1 MCFNLSTSNLN
12 LFFLPYTIPS
22 DFLKYAPCMRK
33 IKKDY
38 DMCSMR
44 YQKTMSKLS
53 SDKAAVVPSTTTT
66 TTTLAPV
73 TSLLKRQQDKQHSNS
88 IYVSLET
95 QTILPI
101 KNATGDHAS
110 DEEEDQIKT
119 VCW

>member
-1 MCFNLSTSNLN
+1 
-12 LFFLPYTIPS
+12 
-22 DFLKYAPCMRK
+22 MRK

-53 SDKAAVVPSTTTT
+53 SDKAAVVTSTTTT
-66 TTTLAPV
+66 TTIAPV

-95 QTILPI
+95 QTILPM
-101 KNATGDHAS
+101 KNATSDHAS